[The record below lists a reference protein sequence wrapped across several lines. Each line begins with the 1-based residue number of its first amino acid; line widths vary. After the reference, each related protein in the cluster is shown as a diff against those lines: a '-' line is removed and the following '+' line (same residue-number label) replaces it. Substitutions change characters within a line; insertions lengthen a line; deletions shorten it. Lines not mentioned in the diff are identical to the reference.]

1 MTLLNPYMNT
11 SNAFA
16 AYFLHIPK
24 PFQQYNLHHNDIWKK
39 KLFYDFDPQLFLVTI
54 LLLLRS
60 LVDCSIVDVHNNQL
74 HYY

>member
-24 PFQQYNLHHNDIWKK
+24 PFQQYNLIHNDIWKK
-39 KLFYDFDPQLFLVTI
+39 KLFYDFDPQLFLVTNSRRAQQSI
-54 LLLLRS
+54 TLS
-60 LVDCSIVDVHNNQL
+60 LTRFLEFDAF
-74 HYY
+74 